1 MRDTLAL
8 VLAGGEGKRLSPLTH
23 ERSKPAVHFGG
34 RYRLVDFVLSNLI
47 NSGMRRIRVLTQY
60 RATSLVQ
67 HVARNWALATH
78 VVDEYIESVP
88 ASMNIGPT
96 WFRGTADAIWQ
107 NLDLLRDVRPQD
119 VLVFGADHVYKMDV
133 ARMLEHHRSLGADLT
148 VATVSVPREEA
159 RAFGCVA
166 VDAGGWVTGFEEK
179 PADPPGLPDDPERT
193 LVSTGNYIFRES
205 ALVSELRRNAETE
218 TTTHDFGRDI
228 LSSAHQRLKVA
239 AYDLRSQLCP
249 GEAESARGYWR
260 DVGTLD
266 AYYEA
271 SMDLVAVEPRLNLYN
286 REWPISGTHA
296 DAEPCKFVFADE
308 EGNRVGTAVDSIVA
322 GGTIISGGYVERT
335 VCSSR
340 VRVNSYSHVQDS
352 VLFPRVVVGRG
363 ARLRRCIVDKGV
375 RIPEGEVIGED
386 PARDAERFTV
396 SEGGVVVVTRADYD
410 QRDEYDI

>member
-78 VVDEYIESVP
+78 GVDEYIESVP

-228 LSSAHQRLKVA
+228 LTDAHNRVKVA
-239 AYDLRSQLCP
+239 AYDFMTQLCP
-249 GEAESARGYWR
+249 GEDEHARG
-260 DVGTLD
+260 
-266 AYYEA
+266 
-271 SMDLVAVEPRLNLYN
+271 
-286 REWPISGTHA
+286 
-296 DAEPCKFVFADE
+296 
-308 EGNRVGTAVDSIVA
+308 
-322 GGTIISGGYVERT
+322 
-335 VCSSR
+335 
-340 VRVNSYSHVQDS
+340 
-352 VLFPRVVVGRG
+352 
-363 ARLRRCIVDKGV
+363 
-375 RIPEGEVIGED
+375 
-386 PARDAERFTV
+386 
-396 SEGGVVVVTRADYD
+396 
-410 QRDEYDI
+410 